1 MREEK
6 GWRPWSPGQAAELPG
21 LARVIGHRGAAAR
34 APENT
39 LAGLRKADGL
49 GARWVEFDVMLTAD
63 GVPVLIHDETL
74 RRTTN
79 GRGRVSDHTLAEIR
93 TLDAGAWFA
102 PEFRG
107 ERVPTLDEA
116 VVLLLQLG
124 LHANVEIK
132 PAAGHAVATGETV
145 AEILRAN
152 WPKGG
157 PRLLLSSFDRAALAA
172 AQRSAPDIPRGLLAG
187 RLPTDWREAMQALAC
202 ATLHL
207 DHTRLG
213 LAALGRLV
221 GEGVPVLLYTVN
233 AVARAQELLS
243 AGAAAVF
250 TDAPDL
256 LIAAL
261 RDQ

>member
-6 GWRPWSPGQAAELPG
+6 GWRPWSPGEATELPG
-21 LARVIGHRGAAAR
+21 LARVIGHRGAAAS

-39 LAGLRKADGL
+39 LAGLRKAREL

-74 RRTTN
+74 RRTTS
-79 GRGRVSDHTLAEIR
+79 GRGRVSERTLAEIR

-116 VVLLLQLG
+116 VALLLELG
-124 LHANVEIK
+124 LYANVEIK

-145 AEILRAN
+145 AEVLRTS
-152 WPKGG
+152 WPKDG
-157 PRLLLSSFDRAALAA
+157 PHLLLSSFDRSALSA
-172 AQRSAPDIPRGLLAG
+172 AQRSAPGIPRGLLAS
-187 RLPTDWREAMQALAC
+187 RLPADWRQAVQALAC

-207 DHTRLG
+207 DHSHLS

-221 GEGVPVLLYTVN
+221 GEGAPVLLYTVN
-233 AVARAQELLS
+233 AAARARELLS

-256 LIAAL
+256 LLAAL
-261 RDQ
+261 DDQ

>member
-6 GWRPWSPGQAAELPG
+6 GWPPWSPGQAAELPG
-21 LARVIGHRGAAAR
+21 LARVVGHRGAAAR

-39 LAGLRKADGL
+39 LVGLRKAREL

-63 GVPVLIHDETL
+63 GAPVLIHDETL
-74 RRTTN
+74 RRTTS
-79 GRGRVSDHTLAEIR
+79 GRGRVSERTLAEIR
-93 TLDAGAWFA
+93 TLDAGGWFA

-107 ERVPTLDEA
+107 ERVPTLEEA
-116 VVLLLQLG
+116 VALLLELG

-145 AEILRAN
+145 AEVLIAA
-152 WPKGG
+152 WPKDG

-172 AQRSAPDIPRGLLAG
+172 AQRSAPGIPRGLLAG
-187 RLPTDWREAMQALAC
+187 RLPADWREAMQALAC

-207 DHTRLG
+207 DHTRAG
-213 LAALGRLV
+213 MAALERLV

-233 AVARAQELLS
+233 AAARARELLS

-261 RDQ
+261 PDQ